1 MWLVWKS
8 RQSAC
13 SHLSRLAISVTFLKY
28 DWFERSSQLVQVC
41 FITCVAFLQHDTLK
55 TLTERFVAFILLLQI
70 RCRGKNFNNEKFV
83 FCGWKRKEHRKAI
96 VSIKPFVVQEH
107 PLQSSSADQERM
119 FTMCVHSFEIQTIQT
134 FLSSLQWSALFVT
147 LQIFI
152 HICFKSEN
160 SKKASCI

>member
-1 MWLVWKS
+1 MWLIWKS

-13 SHLSRLAISVTFLKY
+13 SHLSKLAISGTFLKY

-83 FCGWKRKEHRKAI
+83 FFLWLREKRTPESHWEHKTLRGTGTPSTI
-96 VSIKPFVVQEH
+96 IFCWSRTYVHHVCPFIWD
-107 PLQSSSADQERM
+107 SN
-119 FTMCVHSFEIQTIQT
+119 HSD
-134 FLSSLQWSALFVT
+134 
-147 LQIFI
+147 IFI
-152 HICFKSEN
+152 FSTMKRSFCYTPNFHTHLF
-160 SKKASCI
+160 